1 MRVADMHCDTLSEI
15 YYARKQGKEAH
26 LASNSFHVDLDKLK
40 DGDYGLQNFAIF
52 TNLKETEDPF
62 KHAMELLDL
71 FYLEMEANKDQI
83 SVVKTWKDMEE
94 NWKKGRLLAMLTI
107 EEGAVCQGSL
117 SILRDFYRLGVR
129 MMSLTW
135 DHDNDLAFP
144 NQVFWDG
151 PMAGAGIADTSRGLT
166 ETGMAFVEEMER
178 LGMILD
184 ISHLNDAGIYDVF
197 RYAKKPFVASHS
209 NARAVASHPRN
220 LTDDMIKKLADRG
233 GVMGLNF
240 CSAFLRNF
248 RKREDAESLITD
260 MVEHIRHIKKV
271 GGIGC
276 IGLGTD
282 FDGIG
287 GRMEIDS
294 AAGLPKLAQA
304 LEQAGFSISEIEAV
318 FYRNVLRLY
327 REVL

>member
-15 YYARKQGKEAH
+15 YCAQKQGKETH
-26 LASNSFHVDLDKLK
+26 LDSNSFHVDLDKLK
-40 DGDYGLQNFAIF
+40 AGDYGLQNFAIF
-52 TNLKETEDPF
+52 TNVEETENPLEY
-62 KHAMELLDL
+62 AMELLDL
-71 FYLEMEANKDQI
+71 FYMEMEANQDRI
-83 SVVKTWKDMEE
+83 SVVKTWKDIEE
-94 NWKKGRLLAMLTI
+94 NWKKGRLSAMLTI
-107 EEGAVCQGSL
+107 EEGAVCRGNL
-117 SILRDFYRLGVR
+117 RILRDFYRLGVR
-129 MMSLTW
+129 MMTLTW
-135 DHDNDLAFP
+135 DYDNELAFP

-151 PMAGAGIADTSRGLT
+151 PMAGTGIADTSRGLT
-166 ETGMAFVEEMER
+166 ETGLAFVEEMER
-178 LGMILD
+178 LGIILD

-220 LTDDMIKKLADRG
+220 LTDDMIKKLAERG

-240 CSAFLRNF
+240 CSAFLRDF
-248 RKREDAESLITD
+248 RKREDAESLIRD

-271 GGIGC
+271 GGISC

-294 AAGLPKLAQA
+294 AAGLQKLALA

-318 FYRNVLRLY
+318 FYGNVLRLY
-327 REVL
+327 RELL

>member
-1 MRVADMHCDTLSEI
+1 MKAADMHCDTLAEI
-15 YYARKQGKEAH
+15 YCARKQGKEAC
-26 LASNSFHVDLDKLK
+26 LASSSFHVDLDKLK
-40 DGDYGLQNFAIF
+40 AGDYGLQNFAIF
-52 TNLKETEDPF
+52 TNLKENGSPLEY
-62 KHAMELLDL
+62 AMELLDL
-71 FYLEMEANKDQI
+71 FYMEMEENQDRI
-83 SVVKTWKDMEE
+83 SVVKTWKDIEE
-94 NWKKGRLLAMLTI
+94 NWKKGRLSAMLTI
-107 EEGAVCQGSL
+107 EEGGVCRGNL
-117 SILRDFYRLGVR
+117 RILRDFYRLGVR
-129 MMSLTW
+129 MMTLTW
-135 DHDNDLAFP
+135 DYDNELAFP

-151 PMAGAGIADTSRGLT
+151 PMAGTGIADTSRGLT
-166 ETGMAFVEEMER
+166 ETGLAFVEEMER

-197 RYAKKPFVASHS
+197 RYAKKPFAASHS

-220 LTDDMIKKLADRG
+220 LTDDMIKKLAERG
-233 GVMGLNF
+233 GVMGINF
-240 CSAFLRNF
+240 CSAFLRDF
-248 RKREDAESLITD
+248 RKREDAESLVRD
-260 MVEHIRHIKKV
+260 MVEHIRHIKNV
-271 GGIGC
+271 GGIDC

>member
-15 YYARKQGKEAH
+15 YCAQKQGKETH
-26 LASNSFHVDLDKLK
+26 LDSNSFHVDLDKLK
-40 DGDYGLQNFAIF
+40 TGDYGLQNFAIF
-52 TNLKETEDPF
+52 TNVEETENPLEY
-62 KHAMELLDL
+62 AMELLDL
-71 FYLEMEANKDQI
+71 FYMEMEANQDRI
-83 SVVKTWKDMEE
+83 SVVKTWKDIEE
-94 NWKKGRLLAMLTI
+94 NWKKGRLSAMLTI
-107 EEGAVCQGSL
+107 EEGAVCRGNL
-117 SILRDFYRLGVR
+117 RILRDFYRLGVR
-129 MMSLTW
+129 MMTLTW
-135 DHDNDLAFP
+135 DYDNELAFP

-151 PMAGAGIADTSRGLT
+151 PMAGTGIADTSRGLT
-166 ETGMAFVEEMER
+166 ETGLAFVEEMER
-178 LGMILD
+178 LGIILD

-220 LTDDMIKKLADRG
+220 LTDDMIKKLAERG

-240 CSAFLRNF
+240 CSAFLRDF
-248 RKREDAESLITD
+248 RKREDAESLIRD

-271 GGIGC
+271 GGISC

-294 AAGLPKLAQA
+294 AAGLQKLALA

-318 FYRNVLRLY
+318 FYGNVLRLY
-327 REVL
+327 RELL